1 MTEIF
6 SGQQNMLSVQT
17 MNPDLKLLIELQELD
32 SAMGGLSAEI
42 QRLPRKIAEIEGQL
56 ATHIQKREA
65 DQQALAGNQQ
75 ARRKRENEIAAL
87 REKISRYRNQ
97 MLDVKTNEQYRA
109 FLHEIE
115 FHETEIRKLEDEILA
130 EMVASESLEESLRE
144 SEQSLAEERAH
155 AQQEITAAEKQ
166 KREEEK
172 KLSDVQARREAAQQR
187 LTADVYARYQRI
199 AALRKGLA
207 VAPASD
213 GACQG
218 CYVRLRPQAYNDVK
232 TNQQILICESCD
244 RILYY
249 VPPPPPTA

>member
-32 SAMGGLSAEI
+32 SAIEGLSAEM

-56 ATHIQKREA
+56 AAHIQKREA

-109 FLHEIE
+109 LLHEIE

-130 EMVASESLEESLRE
+130 EMIASESLEKSLRE
-144 SEQSLAEERAH
+144 SEQSLAEERSRAH
-155 AQQEITAAEKQ
+155 EEITTAKKQ
-166 KREEEK
+166 QQEEEK
-172 KLSDVQARREAAQQR
+172 KLSEVQASREAAQQR

-213 GACQG
+213 GACQA
-218 CYVRLRPQAYNDVK
+218 CYVRIRPQAYNDVK
-232 TNQQILICESCD
+232 TNQQILVCESCD

-249 VPPPPPTA
+249 VPPPPPAA

>member
-1 MTEIF
+1 MSEIF
-6 SGQQNMLSVQT
+6 SGQQNMLSVPT

-32 SAMGGLSAEI
+32 SAIEGLSAEM
-42 QRLPRKIAEIEGQL
+42 QRLPRKIAEIEEQL
-56 ATHIQKREA
+56 AAHIRKREA

-75 ARRKRENEIAAL
+75 ARRKRESEIAAL

-109 FLHEIE
+109 LLHEIE

-130 EMVASESLEESLRE
+130 EMVASESLEESLRG
-144 SEQSLAEERAH
+144 SEQSLAEERARAH
-155 AQQEITAAEKQ
+155 EEITTAKKQQQEEG
-166 KREEEK
+166 K

-207 VAPASD
+207 VTPASD
-213 GACQG
+213 GACQA

-232 TNQQILICESCD
+232 TNQQILVCESCN

-249 VPPPPPTA
+249 VPPPPPSA

>member
-1 MTEIF
+1 MSEIF

-32 SAMGGLSAEI
+32 STIEGLSAEI

-75 ARRKRENEIAAL
+75 AHRKRESEIAAL

-109 FLHEIE
+109 LLHEIE

-144 SEQSLAEERAH
+144 SE
-155 AQQEITAAEKQ
+155 
-166 KREEEK
+166 
-172 KLSDVQARREAAQQR
+172 
-187 LTADVYARYQRI
+187 
-199 AALRKGLA
+199 
-207 VAPASD
+207 
-213 GACQG
+213 
-218 CYVRLRPQAYNDVK
+218 
-232 TNQQILICESCD
+232 
-244 RILYY
+244 
-249 VPPPPPTA
+249 

>member
-1 MTEIF
+1 MSEIF
-6 SGQQNMLSVQT
+6 SGQQNMLSVPT

-32 SAMGGLSAEI
+32 SAIAGLSAEI
-42 QRLPRKIAEIEGQL
+42 QRLPRKIAEIEEQL
-56 ATHIQKREA
+56 AAHNQKREA

-75 ARRKRENEIAAL
+75 ARRQRESEIAAL
-87 REKISRYRNQ
+87 RDKISRYRAQ
-97 MLDVKTNEQYRA
+97 TLDVKTNEQYRA
-109 FLHEIE
+109 LLHEIE

-144 SEQSLAEERAH
+144 SEQSLAEERVR

-166 KREEEK
+166 QQEEGG

-199 AALRKGLA
+199 ATLRKGLA
-207 VAPASD
+207 VATASD
-213 GACQG
+213 GTCQA
-218 CYVRLRPQAYNDVK
+218 CYVLLRPQAYNEIK
-232 TNQQILICESCD
+232 TNQQILVCESCN

-249 VPPPPPTA
+249 VPPPPSA

>member
-1 MTEIF
+1 MSKIF
-6 SGQQNMLSVQT
+6 SGQQNTLSAQT
-17 MNPDLKLLIELQELD
+17 MNPDLILLVELQELD
-32 SAMGGLSAEI
+32 SAIAGLSAEM

-56 ATHIQKREA
+56 AAHIQKREA
-65 DQQALAGNQQ
+65 DQQALAGNQR

-87 REKISRYRNQ
+87 REKISRYRDQ
-97 MLDVKTNEQYRA
+97 TLEVKTNEQYRA
-109 FLHEIE
+109 LLHEIE

-130 EMVASESLEESLRE
+130 EMIASESLEKSLRE
-144 SEQSLAEERAH
+144 SEQTLAEERAR
-155 AQQEITAAEKQ
+155 AQQEITTAKKQ
-166 KREEEK
+166 KQEEEK

-207 VAPASD
+207 VTPVSD
-213 GACQG
+213 GACQA

-232 TNQQILICESCD
+232 TNQQILVCESCD

-249 VPPPPPTA
+249 VPPPPE

>member
-1 MTEIF
+1 
-6 SGQQNMLSVQT
+6 

-32 SAMGGLSAEI
+32 SAIGGLSAEI
-42 QRLPRKIAEIEGQL
+42 QRLPLKIAEIEGQL
-56 ATHIQKREA
+56 AAHIQKREA

-87 REKISRYRNQ
+87 REKISRYRDQ

-115 FHETEIRKLEDEILA
+115 FHETEIGKLEDEILA

-144 SEQSLAEERAH
+144 SEQSLAEERAC

-166 KREEEK
+166 QQEEGK
-172 KLSDVQARREAAQQR
+172 KLSDVQARREATQQQ

-213 GACQG
+213 GTCQA
-218 CYVRLRPQAYNDVK
+218 CYVLLRPQAYNDIK
-232 TNQQILICESCD
+232 TNQQILVCESCN

-249 VPPPPPTA
+249 VPPPSE